1 MNQLHKIDN
10 INNDF
15 LQRCFFFSQ
24 LWIYKCDWW
33 KEAMKEVLLSVL
45 MIFWGCCSVWTVG
58 LDLKI
63 MSVTT
68 FIINETSLFFGLRSS
83 YDYRDKF

>member
-15 LQRCFFFSQ
+15 LQRCFFF
-24 LWIYKCDWW
+24 LKCDWW

-45 MIFWGCCSVWTVG
+45 MIFLRLLLSLNSWPW
-58 LDLKI
+58 LKNYVCNNI
-63 MSVTT
+63 
-68 FIINETSLFFGLRSS
+68 
-83 YDYRDKF
+83 YD

>member
-15 LQRCFFFSQ
+15 LQRCFFSQ

-45 MIFWGCCSVWTVG
+45 MIFLRLLLSLNSWPW
-58 LDLKI
+58 LKNYVCNNI
-63 MSVTT
+63 
-68 FIINETSLFFGLRSS
+68 
-83 YDYRDKF
+83 YD

>member
-15 LQRCFFFSQ
+15 LQRCFFFLNCKSTNVIDEKKPWKRCYYQ
-24 LWIYKCDWW
+24 FLWF
-33 KEAMKEVLLSVL
+33 
-45 MIFWGCCSVWTVG
+45 FW
-58 LDLKI
+58 

-68 FIINETSLFFGLRSS
+68 FMINETSLFFGLRSS

>member
-15 LQRCFFFSQ
+15 LQRCFFFLNCKSTNVIDEKKPWKRCYYQ
-24 LWIYKCDWW
+24 FLWF
-33 KEAMKEVLLSVL
+33 
-45 MIFWGCCSVWTVG
+45 FWGCCSVWTVG

-68 FIINETSLFFGLRSS
+68 IMINETSRFFGLRSS

>member
-15 LQRCFFFSQ
+15 LQRCFFF
-24 LWIYKCDWW
+24 LNCDWW
-33 KEAMKEVLLSVL
+33 KEAMKEVFLSVL

-68 FIINETSLFFGLRSS
+68 FMINETSRFFGLRSS